1 MGFKAR
7 MGLKPSENGINENG
21 YIRILYIYTD
31 IINKNHICTK
41 VNIETCQLWENCGSE
56 SRYFPCCGLVPLV
69 CKAQVALP
77 ESLWLEWLEAR
88 DTLEFPFFFGT
99 DDSNKW
105 GVDENSQIFDQIL
118 DELGYNGYGGYGHG
132 WS

>member
-1 MGFKAR
+1 MVG
-7 MGLKPSENGINENG
+7 GQG
-21 YIRILYIYTD
+21 YLG
-31 IINKNHICTK
+31 
-41 VNIETCQLWENCGSE
+41 VS
-56 SRYFPCCGLVPLV
+56 V
-69 CKAQVALP
+69 
-77 ESLWLEWLEAR
+77 
-88 DTLEFPFFFGT
+88 FFGT